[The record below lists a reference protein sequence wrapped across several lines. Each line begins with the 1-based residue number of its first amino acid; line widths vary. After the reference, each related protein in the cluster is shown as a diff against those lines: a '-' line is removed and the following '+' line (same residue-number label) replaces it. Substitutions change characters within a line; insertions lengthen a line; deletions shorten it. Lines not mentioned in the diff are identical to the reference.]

1 MPVCSGGTPAE
12 RPSSWATLRRAAPST
27 PTLVVGRG
35 RARRGL
41 PAAPRVSSSM
51 RGNMSPVRPFTLDL
65 VPGASLYGHISRRWG
80 LCRFRAWEGR
90 CAETCLQWHSLV
102 CPVSVDAGT
111 GVPTPRTW
119 AWSRGWGTAGRLGA
133 GMPNPR
139 GTRRNPPE
147 AGSSHGRPD
156 VTRPGPATP
165 EGDECGETW
174 DEARAASTTRPC
186 KSDSRR
192 GDRGQGPHGPRV
204 RAPGTCQWD
213 CRGLPSDGWDCA
225 GVGT

>member
-1 MPVCSGGTPAE
+1 
-12 RPSSWATLRRAAPST
+12 
-27 PTLVVGRG
+27 
-35 RARRGL
+35 
-41 PAAPRVSSSM
+41 M

-133 GMPNPR
+133 GLPNPR

-186 KSDSRR
+186 TVRQPTRRPWTRAARASCQGSR
-192 GDRGQGPHGPRV
+192 HLSV
-204 RAPGTCQWD
+204 
-213 CRGLPSDGWDCA
+213 GLPWPPQRRVGLRRRRDVGQASGRNA
-225 GVGT
+225 GVRRRSPPRWPR